1 MPESSSLRNG
11 STTVSYFATIHNE
24 ACKVLVEVCRA
35 AGQRAYVGKVNMDRN
50 SPPSYC
56 EETQQSLRDTNAF
69 VDHVL
74 NLNDVSYRCFPD
86 LSRCS
91 SR

>member
-1 MPESSSLRNG
+1 M
-11 STTVSYFATIHNE
+11 
-24 ACKVLVEVCRA
+24 CRA

-86 LSRCS
+86 LFVSLTLENNYCSR
-91 SR
+91 